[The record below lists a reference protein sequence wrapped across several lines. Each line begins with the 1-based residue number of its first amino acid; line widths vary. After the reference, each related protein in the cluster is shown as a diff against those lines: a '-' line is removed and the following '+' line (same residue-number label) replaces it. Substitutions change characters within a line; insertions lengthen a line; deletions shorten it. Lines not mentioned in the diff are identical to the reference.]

1 MKKKGFTLI
10 ELIGVIVILSI
21 IIVVGFPKIMGGL
34 EGVEND
40 ISDANE
46 KLIFSKTEEYLNKY
60 VDDKDPDGKN
70 YPRTINASYCIST
83 TTLNNQGYLSDSFAE
98 KVFGK
103 NENNEINVYYVIAK
117 INSKR
122 TIEYTLLEECPQNN

>member
-1 MKKKGFTLI
+1 MNKKGFTLI

-34 EGVEND
+34 ESVENN
-40 ISDANE
+40 ISEANE
-46 KLIFSKTEEYLNKY
+46 KFIFSKTEEYLNKY
-60 VDDKDPDGKN
+60 VDDKDPYGKN

-83 TTLNNQGYLSDSFAE
+83 TTLNNQGYLSDTFVAKELESEEYFIQ
-98 KVFGK
+98 V
-103 NENNEINVYYVIAK
+103 K

-122 TIEYTLLEECPQNN
+122 TLEYTLVKNCS